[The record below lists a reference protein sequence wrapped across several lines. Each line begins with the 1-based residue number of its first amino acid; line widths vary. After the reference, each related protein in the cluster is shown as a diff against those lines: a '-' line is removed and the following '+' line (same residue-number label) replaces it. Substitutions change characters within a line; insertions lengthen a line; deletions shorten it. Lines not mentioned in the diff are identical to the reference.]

1 MGQSTR
7 SNPDRTSGT
16 GDTRN
21 ALMDAGLQAFAEH
34 GYTRSRLADIASR
47 ADLTTGAFYRHFT
60 GKQDF
65 YDALF
70 TAYGDALQERL
81 NRCSSLAEQLEAWI
95 VVAREHRGAVRAA
108 AEVALPGTDA
118 ATVRRQLRDACAS
131 LLARYL
137 QGMPSW
143 RQTHGSAVMLV
154 DTLDQQVLM
163 EAAGWIPERDPA
175 AVAAALE
182 RLVQRGLYQS

>member
-1 MGQSTR
+1 MGDSTQSSPVRGAAASDTR
-7 SNPDRTSGT
+7 SL
-16 GDTRN
+16 
-21 ALMDAGLQAFAEH
+21 LMAAGLDAFAEH

-47 ADLTTGAFYRHFT
+47 ADLTTGAFYRHFS

-70 TAYGDALQERL
+70 ADYGDALQKRL
-81 NRCSSLAEQLEAWI
+81 NGCASLVEQFEAWI
-95 VVAREHRGAVRAA
+95 TVARAHRGVVRAA

-118 ATVRRQLRDACAS
+118 AHARRQLRDACAN

-137 QGMPSW
+137 QGLPSW
-143 RQTHGSAVMLV
+143 RETHGSAVMLI

-163 EAAGWIPERDPA
+163 EAAGWNPA
-175 AVAAALE
+175 RTPADVAAALD
-182 RLVQRGLYQS
+182 RLVRKGLYR